1 MVLGVFLWVLT
12 AVVVYLFAA
21 RTWWFPPP
29 ISNHAQ
35 AYDAQFLR
43 TLLAAGIV
51 FVLAHAALVFAI
63 LRFRKR
69 EARHFHGSIRWEVAW
84 TAATTVLF
92 LALML
97 TGSRIWAS
105 VHLEPP
111 PAAALRVEVIAYQF
125 AWGFRYPGPDGRF
138 GRTDPSLVNDAAL
151 NPFGLDEQDPGGKD
165 DIVATVL
172 RAPAGLPVQLTLR
185 SRDVIHSFFVP
196 ELRLKQDAVPGMA
209 ISLHFVAGRAGSYEI
224 PCSELCGLGHSTMVT
239 RLEVLPPATF
249 DAWLREQSK

>member
-1 MVLGVFLWVLT
+1 MGLGAVLWVLT
-12 AVVVYLFAA
+12 ASVVYLFAA
-21 RTWWFPPP
+21 RPWWFPPP

-35 AYDAQFLR
+35 AYDTQFLR
-43 TLLAAGIV
+43 TLLVAGII
-51 FVLAHAALVFAI
+51 FVLAHAALGFAI
-63 LRFRKR
+63 FRFRKQ
-69 EARHFHGSIRWEVAW
+69 EARHFRGSVRWEAAW

-97 TGSRIWAS
+97 TGSRIWAG
-105 VHLEPP
+105 VHLEPA
-111 PAAALRVEVIAYQF
+111 PAGALRVEVIAYQF

-151 NPFGLDEQDPGGKD
+151 NPFGLDEKDPDARD
-165 DIVATVL
+165 DIVTTIL
-172 RAPAGLPVQLTLR
+172 RAPAGRAVQLTLR
-185 SRDVIHSFFVP
+185 ARDVIHSFFVP

-209 ISLHFVAGRAGSYEI
+209 IPLHFVAGLTGSYEI

-249 DAWLREQSK
+249 DAWLREQSR